1 MEPIARKPRMGVN
14 GAGRAALLVM
24 GAAGVL
30 LASVANAQEFRGTIL
45 GRVTDPQGAAIPHV
59 TVVVTNEATNVA
71 SESLSENDGAYAVP
85 FLIPGKYK
93 IETTLAGFKSFVR
106 SGVTV
111 GINQHATV
119 DIKLELGNVTEIPDP
134 KESIYFPRNIQL
146 GMKLSF

>member
-1 MEPIARKPRMGVN
+1 M
-14 GAGRAALLVM
+14 
-24 GAAGVL
+24 
-30 LASVANAQEFRGTIL
+30 
-45 GRVTDPQGAAIPHV
+45 TDPQGAAIPHV

-146 GMKLSF
+146 GFKLFF